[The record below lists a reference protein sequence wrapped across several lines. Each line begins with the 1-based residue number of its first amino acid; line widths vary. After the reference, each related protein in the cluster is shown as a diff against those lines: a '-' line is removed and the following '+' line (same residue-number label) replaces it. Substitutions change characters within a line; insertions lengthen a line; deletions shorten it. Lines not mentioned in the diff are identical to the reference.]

1 MTVQRD
7 TWDSRLGFILAASG
21 SAVGL
26 GNLWKFP
33 YITWENNGGAFVLV
47 YLAAVLI
54 LGLPIMMGEIFV
66 GRAAHLSGAPAY
78 KKLGGLGWSKLGYL
92 GAAAGGIILSYYMV
106 IAGWSIYFFW
116 KCLGWTFGGYPAGYD
131 GGGAFGAFTENGW
144 LQIGLTAGFT
154 LLNGAIILRGIG
166 SGIEKATKIMM
177 PILVLIMLY
186 LVATALFM
194 DGRNQAFATIFSADF
209 GAMEPKGYLEA
220 VGQAFFSLSLG
231 LGAMVAYGS
240 YMKKKDSIT
249 NSAIWVV
256 CLDTL
261 FALLACVAMFTI
273 IFSVPALEAKV
284 SAGEVGTVGMLFIAL
299 PELFYTAMPGGVIV
313 APLFFILVGFAALS
327 STLSLGEVVAAIM
340 IDRRGWSRKKAVLI
354 TAGIVFVGSF
364 FAALSLGAN
373 EALTNVT
380 FADVPV
386 LRVIFSS
393 KSGILGLLD
402 HLACN
407 WLLPLG
413 GLGTTIFV
421 GWYLKND
428 FILKELGIKN
438 SNIAFNLW
446 IWSLRIVAP
455 AAIIALIIAVA
466 TGKDFS

>member
-7 TWDSRLGFILAASG
+7 TWDSKLGFIMAASG

-47 YLAAVLI
+47 YLGAVFF

-66 GRAAHLSGAPAY
+66 GRTAQLSGAPAY
-78 KKLGGLGWSKLGYL
+78 KKLGGKGWSKLGYL

-106 IAGWSIYFFW
+106 IAGWSLYSFGQ
-116 KCLGWTFGGYPAGYD
+116 CVGWSFSGYPESFD
-131 GGGAFGAFTENGW
+131 GPAAFGKFTQNGW
-144 LQIGLTAGFT
+144 LQIALTAGFT
-154 LLNGAIILRGIG
+154 LMNGAIILRGIG
-166 SGIEKATKIMM
+166 RGIEKATKIMM

-194 DGRNQAFATIFSADF
+194 DGRNEALSTIFSADF
-209 GAMEPKGYLEA
+209 AAMEPKGYLEA

-240 YMKKKDSIT
+240 YMKKNDSIT
-249 NSAIWVV
+249 HSALWVV
-256 CLDTL
+256 SLDTL
-261 FALLACVAMFTI
+261 FALLACVVMFTI
-273 IFSVPALEAKV
+273 IFSVPDLQAKV

-299 PELFYTAMPGGVIV
+299 PELFYTVMPGGMVV

-327 STLSLGEVVAAIM
+327 STLSLGEVVASIM
-340 IDRRGWSRKKAVLI
+340 IDRRGWNRKKAVLI
-354 TAGIVFVGSF
+354 TASVVFVGSI

-373 EALTNVT
+373 KTLSGIS
-380 FADVPV
+380 FDGVPIMQI
-386 LRVIFSS
+386 IFSTKKGVLS
-393 KSGILGLLD
+393 LLD

-407 WLLPLG
+407 WMLPLG
-413 GLGTTIFV
+413 GLGTTLFV

-428 FILKELGIKN
+428 FILKELGIKQ
-438 SNIAFNLW
+438 SNVVFNLW
-446 IWSLRIVAP
+446 IWCLRVVAP

-466 TGKDFS
+466 MGKDFS

>member
-1 MTVQRD
+1 MTIQRD
-7 TWDSRLGFILAASG
+7 SWGSKLGFIMAASG

-47 YLAAVLI
+47 YLVAVMI

-106 IAGWSIYFFW
+106 IAGWSLYSFW
-116 KCLGWTFGGYPAGYD
+116 QCLGWSLGGYDMPSSD
-131 GGGAFGAFTENGW
+131 AFGNFLSNGP
-144 LQIGLTAGFT
+144 LQIGLTLMFT
-154 LLNGAIILRGIG
+154 LMNVGIVLRGVG
-166 SGIEKATKIMM
+166 RGIESATKIMM
-177 PILVLIMLY
+177 PILVLLMLY
-186 LVATALFM
+186 LVITAMFM
-194 DGRNQAFATIFSADF
+194 PGRNDAFAMIFSVDF
-209 GAMEPKGYLEA
+209 ANMPAMGYLEA

-240 YMKKKDSIT
+240 YMKKTDSIT

-256 CLDTL
+256 SLDTL

-273 IFSVPALEAKV
+273 ILSVPELKAQV
-284 SAGEVGTVGMLFIAL
+284 SAGEVGTVGMLFITL
-299 PELFYTAMPGGVIV
+299 PQLFYTQMQGGVV
-313 APLFFILVGFAALS
+313 LAPLFFILVAFAALS
-327 STLSLGEVVAAIM
+327 STLSLGEVVASMM

-354 TAGIVFVGSF
+354 TSGVVFCGSI
-364 FAALSLGAN
+364 FAALSLGASQT
-373 EALTNVT
+373 LSQVT
-380 FADVPV
+380 FRDVPV
-386 LRVIFSS
+386 LGIIFSS

-402 HLACN
+402 HLAAN
-407 WLLPLG
+407 WLLPIG
-413 GLGTTIFV
+413 GLGTTLFV
-421 GWYLKND
+421 GWFLKND
-428 FILKELGIKN
+428 FILKELGVKN
-438 SNIAFNLW
+438 SNVVFNLW
-446 IWSLRIVAP
+446 IWCLRIVAP